1 MAQCQSR
8 LHRSFRNDCDDGRQT
23 GFGEDAPAD
32 AHICLYLY
40 FHARTHLVEIFYSHR
55 RVDTISAIRVI
66 AALFWVTT
74 NCQETRNFATGN
86 KQYHNMTKIALGT
99 WAIAK
104 GMLPIIRAT
113 RVRHVVEGQGAK
125 ELYVNLGA
133 SHVDLYGDVAGI
145 IPLRQ
150 DGTVLP

>member
-1 MAQCQSR
+1 
-8 LHRSFRNDCDDGRQT
+8 
-23 GFGEDAPAD
+23 
-32 AHICLYLY
+32 
-40 FHARTHLVEIFYSHR
+40 
-55 RVDTISAIRVI
+55 
-66 AALFWVTT
+66 
-74 NCQETRNFATGN
+74 
-86 KQYHNMTKIALGT
+86 MTKIALGT

-133 SHVDLYGDVAGI
+133 SHVDLYDVAGI

>member
-1 MAQCQSR
+1 M
-8 LHRSFRNDCDDGRQT
+8 
-23 GFGEDAPAD
+23 
-32 AHICLYLY
+32 CLYLY
-40 FHARTHLVEIFYSHR
+40 FHARTHLVEIFYSRR

-86 KQYHNMTKIALGT
+86 KQNHNMTKIALGT

-113 RVRHVVEGQGAK
+113 RVRHVVEVQGTK

-133 SHVDLYGDVAGI
+133 SHVDRYDDVAGI

>member
-1 MAQCQSR
+1 
-8 LHRSFRNDCDDGRQT
+8 
-23 GFGEDAPAD
+23 
-32 AHICLYLY
+32 
-40 FHARTHLVEIFYSHR
+40 
-55 RVDTISAIRVI
+55 
-66 AALFWVTT
+66 
-74 NCQETRNFATGN
+74 
-86 KQYHNMTKIALGT
+86 MTKIALGT

-125 ELYVNLGA
+125 EGNKELYVNLGA
-133 SHVDLYGDVAGI
+133 SHVDLYDVAGI

>member
-1 MAQCQSR
+1 
-8 LHRSFRNDCDDGRQT
+8 
-23 GFGEDAPAD
+23 
-32 AHICLYLY
+32 
-40 FHARTHLVEIFYSHR
+40 
-55 RVDTISAIRVI
+55 
-66 AALFWVTT
+66 
-74 NCQETRNFATGN
+74 
-86 KQYHNMTKIALGT
+86 MTKIALGT

-113 RVRHVVEGQGAK
+113 RVRHVVEGQDAK

-133 SHVDLYGDVAGI
+133 SHVDRYDVAGI

>member
-1 MAQCQSR
+1 
-8 LHRSFRNDCDDGRQT
+8 
-23 GFGEDAPAD
+23 
-32 AHICLYLY
+32 
-40 FHARTHLVEIFYSHR
+40 
-55 RVDTISAIRVI
+55 
-66 AALFWVTT
+66 
-74 NCQETRNFATGN
+74 
-86 KQYHNMTKIALGT
+86 MTKIALGT

-113 RVRHVVEGQGAK
+113 RVRHVVERQGAK

-133 SHVDLYGDVAGI
+133 SHVDLYDVAGI

>member
-1 MAQCQSR
+1 MA
-8 LHRSFRNDCDDGRQT
+8 
-23 GFGEDAPAD
+23 
-32 AHICLYLY
+32 
-40 FHARTHLVEIFYSHR
+40 
-55 RVDTISAIRVI
+55 
-66 AALFWVTT
+66 
-74 NCQETRNFATGN
+74 
-86 KQYHNMTKIALGT
+86 KIALGT

-133 SHVDLYGDVAGI
+133 SHVDLYDDVAGI
-145 IPLRQ
+145 ITLRQ

>member
-1 MAQCQSR
+1 
-8 LHRSFRNDCDDGRQT
+8 
-23 GFGEDAPAD
+23 
-32 AHICLYLY
+32 
-40 FHARTHLVEIFYSHR
+40 
-55 RVDTISAIRVI
+55 
-66 AALFWVTT
+66 
-74 NCQETRNFATGN
+74 
-86 KQYHNMTKIALGT
+86 MTKIALGT

-125 ELYVNLGA
+125 EGNKELYVNLGA
-133 SHVDLYGDVAGI
+133 LHVDLYDDVAGI